1 MNELS
6 GVKILKSG
14 NRQPKKG
21 KCPLKADENVS
32 KQRER
37 TQITQ
42 IKKW

>member
-21 KCPLKADENVS
+21 KCLLKAVTLSLEG
-32 KQRER
+32 
-37 TQITQ
+37 
-42 IKKW
+42 